1 MAALSKLSNRL
12 AKGWYASQEAPPPLT
27 TEQVLREEARAIHQ
41 ADLSDKSGVELY
53 CALNRLNST
62 ALCLSGG
69 GIRSGAFALGVIQ
82 ALAAHPRTANDEP
95 VADRGDSLLA
105 KFHYLSTVS
114 GGGYIGSWL
123 SAWRS
128 RAGFDE
134 VWNYLV
140 RRPDGPDH
148 ESDAIA
154 WLRSYSN
161 YLTPQLGFTSADSW
175 ALAAVYVRNLII
187 NWLVILPAVCAAIL
201 ALKIVV
207 VWLIG
212 MSHVNHAAHPRM
224 VIVGFG
230 ILFLVIA
237 LSYAS
242 GSRPSR
248 LKRPGQDCDQRRG
261 SETGF
266 LKGSLIWSLLSAIAL
281 TQYLGIVVARGSVI
295 LTYPRPLFVAV
306 AALGGLAIYAVGW
319 LVGYLFGRLRER
331 PLRWDLA
338 DLLLFS
344 ASGLFYGA
352 LVGLGFFFFLR
363 EANAEPNDPT
373 VLGAVADS
381 PVVYLIFGVP
391 WILLAQW
398 VADLVFV
405 GLTSYRRQF
414 NADQEWLGRS
424 GAWLLVTAV
433 AWSLGMFVT
442 FAGFL
447 TGIDSAP
454 ATEFFRF
461 MRQWLVP
468 IVVLMGLL
476 IAIVGTSNLSRF
488 NFGTRG
494 VASFITDLAIAVA
507 GPLFVGALIF
517 SVSIALDYMLLGRHL
532 FAPEFQ
538 TMLDELSDDPSPRFD
553 SWLFMLRWLGLGL
566 VVSVLLAVAA
576 SKCININRFSLH
588 ALYRNRLVRA
598 FLGASRETRRPD
610 PFTGF
615 DDSDDPHIHSLW
627 PRDYVA
633 TPVDWRP
640 FHIINMTLN
649 IVSSKRLAWQERK
662 AAPFTVSPLH
672 CGTSI
677 SSDTA
682 TAGSGSDTIKE
693 SGKAASQAAHRPGG
707 AYRPSEQYGDRHGIT
722 LGTAMAIS
730 GAAANPNMGYHTS
743 PSVTFLMT
751 IFNVR
756 LGWWLGNPGPE
767 GAATFRHE
775 GPATA
780 IVPLV
785 HETFGLTTDTRS
797 YIHVSDGGHFENLGL
812 YEMVR
817 RRCRFI
823 VICDA
828 GRDPDYA
835 FEDLGNAVRKISI
848 DLGVPIR
855 FHKLEAL
862 KRRPQDGSDIVEHC
876 DYHAVADID
885 YQEADGN
892 GVENGLIL
900 YVKAGYHGTESA
912 GVRSYAMANRDFP
925 HQSTANQWFSESQFE
940 SYRSLGFEIMEDL
953 LYRASRDPEIRD
965 YAKAPSLATLLATLR
980 TATKDAAASA
990 PTTSA
995 KPSQDP
1001 ECLAAE

>member
-1 MAALSKLSNRL
+1 MAAHVNLSDRL
-12 AKGWYASQEAPPPLT
+12 AQWWGRAKAQEVAPPPLT

-41 ADLSDKSGVELY
+41 ADLSGKSGTELY
-53 CALNRLNST
+53 RALNGLNSA

-82 ALAAHPRTANDEP
+82 ALAAHPRKDGDP
-95 VADRGDSLLA
+95 VPDRGNSLLA
-105 KFHYLSTVS
+105 KFQYLSTVS

-128 RAGFDE
+128 RTDFE
-134 VWNYLV
+134 QVWNQLV

-148 ESDAIA
+148 ESSAIA

-161 YLTPQLGFTSADSW
+161 YLTPQLGFMSADSW
-175 ALAAVYVRNLII
+175 ALAAVYARNLII
-187 NWLVILPAVCAAIL
+187 NWLVILPVVCAAIL
-201 ALKIVV
+201 LLKVLV

-212 MSHVNHAAHPRM
+212 MSHINHAMHPRM

-237 LSYAS
+237 LGYTSCH
-242 GSRPSR
+242 RPSR
-248 LKRPGQDCDQRRG
+248 LKRPDQAAA
-261 SETGF
+261 SKDSDTSF
-266 LKGSLIWSLLSAIAL
+266 LKGSLIFSLISAIAL
-281 TQYLGIVVARGSVI
+281 TQYMGIVEARGSWI
-295 LTYPRPLFVAV
+295 LDYPRPALIGL
-306 AALGGLAIYAVGW
+306 AALGGCATYAAGW
-319 LVGYLFGRLRER
+319 LLGYGIRVLTKRALKFDV
-331 PLRWDLA
+331 P
-338 DLLLFS
+338 DLLLWT

-352 LVGLGFFFFLR
+352 LVGLGFLFFLR
-363 EANAEPNDPT
+363 EAGAAPNDPT
-373 VLGAVADS
+373 VLGKVADS

-391 WILLAQW
+391 WILVAQW
-398 VADLVFV
+398 IADLVFI

-447 TGIDSAP
+447 TGIDSTS
-454 ATEFFRF
+454 ATQFFTF
-461 MRQWLVP
+461 MREWLVP
-468 IVVLMGLL
+468 IVVLVGLL
-476 IAIVGTSNLSRF
+476 IALIGTSNLSRF
-488 NFGTRG
+488 NFGTQG
-494 VASFITDLAIAVA
+494 LASFITDLAIAVA
-507 GPLFVGALIF
+507 APMFVGALIF
-517 SVSIALDYMLLGRHL
+517 SLSIALDRILLGRHL
-532 FAPEFQ
+532 FGPEFLD
-538 TMLDELSDDPSPRFD
+538 MLDQLRKPEYGG
-553 SWLFMLRWLGLGL
+553 WLFTLKWLGIGFIVSALLG
-566 VVSVLLAVAA
+566 VAT

-598 FLGASRETRRPD
+598 FLGASRETRKPD

-615 DDSDDPHIHSLW
+615 DDNDDPHMHALW
-627 PRDYVA
+627 PPRQGDGRWPVA
-633 TPVDWRP
+633 EARNWQP
-640 FHIINMTLN
+640 FHVVNMTLN

-677 SSDTA
+677 ASD
-682 TAGSGSDTIKE
+682 STIGRTKE
-693 SGKAASQAAHRPGG
+693 SGEHEDQPGG
-707 AYRPSEQYGDRHGIT
+707 AYRPSDKYGDRHGIT

-767 GAATFRHE
+767 GSATFRHE

-780 IVPLV
+780 ILPLV
-785 HETFGLTTDTRS
+785 HETFGLTTDTSS

-823 VICDA
+823 VISDA
-828 GRDPDYA
+828 GRDPAYA

-862 KRRPQDGSDIVEHC
+862 KRRPQDGSDLLEHC
-876 DYHAVADID
+876 DYHAIADID
-885 YQEADGN
+885 YRDADGN
-892 GVENGLIL
+892 SAENGFIL

-912 GVRSYAMANRDFP
+912 GVRSYAMANLDFP

-953 LYRASRDPEIRD
+953 LYRASRNET
-965 YAKAPSLATLLATLR
+965 YARAPSLETLLAALR
-980 TATKDAAASA
+980 TATVDSA
-990 PTTSA
+990 TGNGPAPPKTSP
-995 KPSQDP
+995 KG
-1001 ECLAAE
+1001 C

>member
-1 MAALSKLSNRL
+1 M
-12 AKGWYASQEAPPPLT
+12 
-27 TEQVLREEARAIHQ
+27 
-41 ADLSDKSGVELY
+41 
-53 CALNRLNST
+53 
-62 ALCLSGG
+62 
-69 GIRSGAFALGVIQ
+69 
-82 ALAAHPRTANDEP
+82 
-95 VADRGDSLLA
+95 
-105 KFHYLSTVS
+105 
-114 GGGYIGSWL
+114 
-123 SAWRS
+123 
-128 RAGFDE
+128 
-134 VWNYLV
+134 
-140 RRPDGPDH
+140 
-148 ESDAIA
+148 
-154 WLRSYSN
+154 
-161 YLTPQLGFTSADSW
+161 
-175 ALAAVYVRNLII
+175 
-187 NWLVILPAVCAAIL
+187 
-201 ALKIVV
+201 
-207 VWLIG
+207 
-212 MSHVNHAAHPRM
+212 
-224 VIVGFG
+224 
-230 ILFLVIA
+230 
-237 LSYAS
+237 
-242 GSRPSR
+242 
-248 LKRPGQDCDQRRG
+248 
-261 SETGF
+261 
-266 LKGSLIWSLLSAIAL
+266 
-281 TQYLGIVVARGSVI
+281 
-295 LTYPRPLFVAV
+295 
-306 AALGGLAIYAVGW
+306 
-319 LVGYLFGRLRER
+319 
-331 PLRWDLA
+331 
-338 DLLLFS
+338 
-344 ASGLFYGA
+344 
-352 LVGLGFFFFLR
+352 
-363 EANAEPNDPT
+363 
-373 VLGAVADS
+373 
-381 PVVYLIFGVP
+381 
-391 WILLAQW
+391 
-398 VADLVFV
+398 
-405 GLTSYRRQF
+405 
-414 NADQEWLGRS
+414 
-424 GAWLLVTAV
+424 
-433 AWSLGMFVT
+433 
-442 FAGFL
+442 
-447 TGIDSAP
+447 
-454 ATEFFRF
+454 
-461 MRQWLVP
+461 
-468 IVVLMGLL
+468 
-476 IAIVGTSNLSRF
+476 SRF

-494 VASFITDLAIAVA
+494 IALFITDLAIAVA

-517 SVSIALDYMLLGRHL
+517 SVSIWLDYILLGRHL

-538 TMLDELSDDPSPRFD
+538 TMLDELSDGASPKFE
-553 SWLFMLRWLGLGL
+553 SWLFTLKWLSLGL
-566 VVSVLLAVAA
+566 VVSVLLAIAA

-615 DDSDDPHIHSLW
+615 DDSDDPHMHSLW

-633 TPVDWRP
+633 TPSDWRP

-682 TAGSGSDTIKE
+682 IAGSASDAIKE
-693 SGKAASQAAHRPGG
+693 SGKAASQAAHQPGG

-965 YAKAPSLATLLATLR
+965 YAEAPSLATLLATLR

-995 KPSQDP
+995 KPAPDP